1 MGESK
6 GTTSKP
12 CPSEANSA
20 SWDDLAAFL
29 AVARAGG
36 LAGAARG
43 LGVSGPTLGRRM
55 RALEQALGRDLFR
68 RRTHG
73 YDLTED
79 GQRLLDDLAGI
90 EAGILRVTRPSPGE
104 ALPLVRITAGTYTMM
119 ALAPL
124 AGALTGDPPDL
135 RLRLLAGE
143 AVLSI
148 ARREADIGFRA
159 RRPIE
164 AGLAGRKLRDVAFAP
179 YAAPDAPDRWIVVAA
194 DTPSARWV
202 AERASRDA
210 AIQTDTPRVAL
221 DLALAGLGRLM
232 LPDFLGDARAELE
245 RVGNAVPEL
254 THEQWIVTHADR
266 RAQPEVRRTLDRIEE
281 MFA

>member
-1 MGESK
+1 M
-6 GTTSKP
+6 
-12 CPSEANSA
+12 SERTDGFAA
-20 SWDDLAAFL
+20 PPAAWDDLAAFL

-36 LAGAARG
+36 LAGAARAHG
-43 LGVSGPTLGRRM
+43 ASAPTLGRRM
-55 RALEQALGRDLFR
+55 RALERALGRELFV

-79 GQRLLDDLAGI
+79 GQRLHDDLLGI
-90 EAGILRVTRPSPGE
+90 EAGILRVTRPTEGE
-104 ALPLVRITAGTYTMM
+104 ALSLVKITAGTFTML
-119 ALAPL
+119 ALAPR
-124 AGALTGDPPDL
+124 AGAIVGEPPDL
-135 RLRLLAGE
+135 RLRLASGE

-179 YAAPDAPDRWIVVAA
+179 YARPGAPERWIVVTA

-202 AERASRDA
+202 AERAGRDA
-210 AIQTDTPRVAL
+210 PIHTDAPRVAL

-232 LPDFLGDARAELE
+232 LPCFLGDARPELDQ
-245 RVGNAVPEL
+245 VGRPVPEL
-254 THEQWIVTHADR
+254 GHEQWLVTHADR
-266 RAQPEVRRTLDRIEE
+266 RAQPEVRRALDRIAAVFE
-281 MFA
+281 